1 MVRAVRLVEAVLQLS
16 GSDCAPPEKTVL
28 LGPRRNDPETAPRSR
43 GHTPAANAVDDRRV
57 HLILAPVAIDRGA
70 GCVRDNCADP
80 ALNRAPHEPVD
91 ERILETAQGIASAR
105 RHGDQPIRIVAT
117 GM

>member
-43 GHTPAANAVDDRRV
+43 GHTPAGTPADDPRV
-57 HLILAPVAIDRGA
+57 HLIVAPVASNRGA

-91 ERILETAQGIASAR
+91 ERILKTAE
-105 RHGDQPIRIVAT
+105 
-117 GM
+117 